1 MASSVDD
8 LKAEISKR
16 NGLARTNRFNVIFTP
31 PSQALINTDLASI
44 ITNLVNGGFNKNQLL
59 NDPRTLSL
67 ICESASIPGATIG
80 TSEHTLTGG
89 YPQKRAIT
97 KTFDSVDF
105 SFLVTND
112 FYIRR
117 MFDDWFDMIIED
129 DYTIA
134 YNEDYTCDIT
144 ITQLDQND
152 KPIYGVQLINAFPT
166 KLGAMQLTS
175 AAGGESKMTVS
186 IEYDRYIPESG
197 IGSTLSAVRNA
208 IPGRLI

>member
-16 NGLARTNRFNVIFTP
+16 NGLARTNRYSIVFTP
-31 PSQALINTDLASI
+31 PSQALINTDLGSI
-44 ITNLVNGGFNKNQLL
+44 ITSLVNGGFNKGQLL

-67 ICESASIPGATIG
+67 ICESASIPG
-80 TSEHTLTGG
+80 TSIAAAEHTLTGG
-89 YPQKRAIT
+89 LPQKRAVN
-97 KTFDSVDF
+97 KSFDSVDF

-117 MFDDWFDMIIED
+117 MFDDWLDMIISP
-129 DYTIA
+129 DYTVA
-134 YNEDYTCDIT
+134 YNDEYTCDVT

-166 KLGAMQLTS
+166 KIGALQLTN
-175 AAGGESKMTVS
+175 AANGESKMTVS
-186 IEYDRYIPESG
+186 MEYDRYRPESG
-197 IGSTLSAVRNA
+197 ISSTLSAIRNA
-208 IPGRLI
+208 IPDRLI